1 MDEDEFVVGKDEE
14 ENRSRQAA
22 KASSGSSP
30 DISFENEMFKDSESE
45 IVDEEDRADAKVKKL
60 QDELTQARREKQEN
74 LDGWQR
80 SKADYVN
87 ALRRF
92 EEEKK
97 SARQAG
103 VAEAVEALLP
113 AFDAIERAKEH
124 GEVPAG
130 FAGIIKQLETAFAS
144 LGLTPIGAVGEAF
157 NPEIHEAIGQDAVED
172 KALDDTVTAV
182 LETGWRRGEHVIRP
196 AKVKVAHFAG

>member
-14 ENRSRQAA
+14 ENRKRQA
-22 KASSGSSP
+22 
-30 DISFENEMFKDSESE
+30 DSESE
-45 IVDEEDRADAKVKKL
+45 IVDEEERADSKVKKVR
-60 QDELTQARREKQEN
+60 DELAEARAEAKAN

-92 EEEKK
+92 DEEKK
-97 SARQAG
+97 SAKENG
-103 VAEAVEALLP
+103 IAEAVEALLP

-130 FAGIIKQLETAFAS
+130 FAGIVKQLEGAFAS
-144 LGLTPIGAVGEAF
+144 LGLTPVGVVGEAF
-157 NPEIHEAIGQDAVED
+157 NPEIHEAFGQDAVDDES
-172 KALDDTVTAV
+172 KDDTVTTI
-182 LETGWRRGEHVIRP
+182 LETGWKRGEKIIRA
-196 AKVKVAHFAG
+196 AKVKVAKFG